1 MKILKPQ
8 KILFNTL
15 NKSNNFLEETNK
27 SDEISNIE
35 LEEYRTENIELNDI
49 TIEKSII
56 SYTDIISSNLEKNSF
71 IDVEF

>member
-8 KILFNTL
+8 KIFFAML
-15 NKSNNFLEETNK
+15 NKCDNLLEETDK

-56 SYTDIISSNLEKNSF
+56 SYTDVISSNLE
-71 IDVEF
+71 